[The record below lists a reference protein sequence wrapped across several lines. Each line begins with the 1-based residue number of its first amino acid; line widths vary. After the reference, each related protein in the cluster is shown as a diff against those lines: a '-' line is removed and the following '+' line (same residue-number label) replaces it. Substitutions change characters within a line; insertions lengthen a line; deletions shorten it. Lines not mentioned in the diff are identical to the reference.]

1 MDISDF
7 SGVGD
12 DDQQLEELL
21 EELLE
26 VAAGKLAETNPPKK
40 RVSQLQGRDGYA
52 EYEQIERTDL
62 GSAIAAIDW
71 LEDYDEAIRF
81 AEHLNEKY
89 DEEINEHYLYK
100 LLLDA
105 FGKEGGQLGTYQED
119 VDQIASNVIADI
131 HGQGK
136 AELRAP
142 IEGLNIENDAVNVSD
157 TIEIRNCQE
166 GEVIGEDEIPV
177 STESIVGTNRIFDDS
192 YLRVEFG
199 EDDLLAKRP
208 IQAIDL
214 YTAVI
219 NLSVGGWTQAARMY
233 ITPLTYG
240 MGEWKRPIPTGTESG
255 FPVDVDKE
263 HGPQIGASFSLLEPF
278 FQLSSEQLEPPFS
291 AIHNFRSPI
300 NIAISHYGRSVQMW
314 AMPDS
319 SVAFAILGLESLFI
333 QHTTGTTPSKDV
345 PRFAGLLIGNT
356 VDEFDPLTIAEYVDE
371 GYNLRN
377 TWAHG
382 SLSESEPNELP
393 RILWSILRASIF
405 VFAWLDT
412 NTSLLDEGLPLS
424 EALIDQPTRTTLEE
438 ELDRFDLSDY
448 MPVHRP

>member
-7 SGVGD
+7 AGVGD
-12 DDQQLEELL
+12 DDQQLKELL

-26 VAAGKLAETNPPKK
+26 VAAGKLAEANPPKK
-40 RVSQLQGRDGYA
+40 RVSQLQGRNGYA
-52 EYEQIERTDL
+52 EYKQIERTDF
-62 GSAIAAIDW
+62 GRAIAAIDW
-71 LEDYDEAIRF
+71 LEDCDEAIRF
-81 AEHLNEKY
+81 AEHLTEEY

-105 FGKEGGQLGTYQED
+105 FGKEGMELGSYHED
-119 VDQIASNVIADI
+119 VNQIASNVIADI

-142 IEGLNIENDAVNVSD
+142 IEGLNIETDTVNVSD
-157 TIEIRNCQE
+157 VIEIRNCQE

-199 EDDLLAKRP
+199 EDNLLAKRP

-240 MGEWKRPIPTGTESG
+240 MMEWKRPIPTGTESG

-263 HGPQIGASFSLLEPF
+263 HGPQIEASFSLLEQF

-314 AMPDS
+314 AIPDS

-371 GYNLRN
+371 GYNVRN

-382 SLSESEPNELP
+382 SLSESEPNELQG
-393 RILWSILRASIF
+393 ILWSILRASIF

-438 ELDRFDLSDY
+438 KLDRFDLSDY
-448 MPVHRP
+448 MPVYRP